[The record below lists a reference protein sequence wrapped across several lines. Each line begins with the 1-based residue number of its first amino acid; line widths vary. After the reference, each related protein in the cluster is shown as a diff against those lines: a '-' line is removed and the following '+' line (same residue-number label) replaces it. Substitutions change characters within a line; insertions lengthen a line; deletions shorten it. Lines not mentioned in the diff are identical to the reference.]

1 MKRLTLALGLLAL
14 IVAAAPLSASP
25 VRGGGGFR
33 GGTASR
39 SGTASRG
46 GTAFR
51 GGNGFRG
58 GFRGGHRG
66 PGVFFRYR
74 PSFWGWGYW
83 YDPFWYDPWYRAYP
97 GYYGYGY
104 GYGYGSGYDGYGAGY
119 GGYGAGYGGNG
130 RSRDWAVIDTDV
142 SPESARVYLD
152 GQYIGTADDFD
163 GYPDYLYL
171 RGGHYRLEFR
181 LDGFETRTIEVDAK
195 PGVKIDVNDKLAKI
209 PGAPRYGS
217 YEESPPPGGV
227 RRFWAKRGNATEA
240 WSGEDERYSVA
251 PRYRERPRD
260 LDDSE
265 RYSDDR
271 DRDRDRDGDR
281 DREEAIE
288 RERESDR
295 PPADGRQWRGRREAG
310 RSDTWVRLTV
320 EPSDAAIYLDDRFV
334 GTASELDA
342 ATGFAVSPGKHT
354 LVVSRPGYRDR
365 RVQLDVPRGKTER
378 LDIRLE
384 H

>member
-14 IVAAAPLSASP
+14 IVTAAPLSAAH

-39 SGTASRG
+39 G

-51 GGNGFRG
+51 GGTGFRG
-58 GFRGGHRG
+58 GFRGGNRG

-83 YDPFWYDPWYRAYP
+83 YDPFWYDPWYRPYP

-104 GYGYGSGYDGYGAGY
+104 GGGYGYGSGYGDV
-119 GGYGAGYGGNG
+119 
-130 RSRDWAVIDTDV
+130 RSSDWAIIDTDV

-163 GYPDYLYL
+163 GFPDYLYL
-171 RGGHYRLEFR
+171 RRGHYRLEFR
-181 LDGFETRTIEVDAK
+181 LDGYQTRTIEVDAR
-195 PGVKIDVNDKLAKI
+195 PGVKINVDDKLAKI
-209 PGAPRYGS
+209 PGAPHYGS
-217 YEESPPPGGV
+217 YEESPPPGGI
-227 RRFWAKRGNATEA
+227 RRYWAKRGNATEP
-240 WSGEDERYSVA
+240 WSGEDERYGSVT

-288 RERESDR
+288 REHESDR
-295 PPADGRQWRGRREAG
+295 PPADSRQWRDRRQAQHG
-310 RSDTWVRLTV
+310 DTWVRLTV

-365 RVQLDVPRGKTER
+365 RVALDVSRGKTER

>member
-14 IVAAAPLSASP
+14 AVTAAPLSAAHG
-25 VRGGGGFR
+25 RGS
-33 GGTASR
+33 A
-39 SGTASRG
+39 
-46 GTAFR
+46 
-51 GGNGFRG
+51 

-66 PGVFFRYR
+66 PAVFFRHR

-83 YDPFWYDPWYRAYP
+83 YDPFWYDPWYRPYP
-97 GYYGYGY
+97 GYYGYG
-104 GYGYGSGYDGYGAGY
+104 GYGSGYGYG
-119 GGYGAGYGGNG
+119 
-130 RSRDWAVIDTDV
+130 RSQDWAIVDTDV
-142 SPESARVYLD
+142 SPESAKAYLD

-171 RGGHYRLEFR
+171 RRGHYRLEFR
-181 LDGFETRTIEVDAK
+181 LDGYQTRTIDVDAR
-195 PGVKIDVNDKLAKI
+195 PGMKIDVDDKLAKI

-217 YEESPPPGGV
+217 YEESTPPGGV

-240 WSGEDERYSVA
+240 WTGEDEMYGNRA

-271 DRDRDRDGDR
+271 DRDRDGDR

-288 RERESDR
+288 RERENDR
-295 PPADGRQWRGRREAG
+295 PPPGGREWRDRREVEHG
-310 RSDTWVRLTV
+310 DTWVRLTV